1 MQNEIRKRDE
11 LLEEGSELVD
21 VDLDSDSFIGE
32 DDSMRHCLS
41 HFNIEDDLNVMSQ
54 ASDHRGVSPD
64 KYEPKPKRRTLGQVL
79 KG

>member
-1 MQNEIRKRDE
+1 

-21 VDLDSDSFIGE
+21 VDLDSDSFME

-41 HFNIEDDLNVMSQ
+41 NFNLDDDTNLISPH
-54 ASDHRGVSPD
+54 ASEHKPT
-64 KYEPKPKRRTLGQVL
+64 EPKPKRRTLGQVL